1 MKKLAMVAVLVLL
14 VQVVPAPNNNIAVAA
29 IGKWSQANGDITPVF
44 DEFLR
49 TDDTGNTVCAVSP
62 AGDPYVVWQEYTAG
76 NYKICVST
84 FDGFNWVPPS
94 GDDSYDPKF
103 EVLNPYGSG
112 TDPTVSVFKYYDGSS
127 IQYIPIVFYKK
138 TSGYHEMICSYLTN
152 TGWVT
157 TAFNAYQML
166 DKPFVTTATDGTILA
181 CWSVLDG
188 NNNYQPILMKAE
200 PKLPLV
206 WKYTNG
212 SLVYSPPMP
221 IFSSTASHQQCHV
234 DMFEGTPYLIASMR
248 EPSQDSD
255 IAVYKYNGSAWVG
268 LNTVPPTI
276 LGDPTY
282 DDKGPRIK
290 LNSSGSPVITWFI
303 DDSASQTGMFAFWN
317 GTSWVSP
324 GDSQP
329 TNLSA
334 KFCAGSKTFE
344 PDLARG
350 TGGTYHIA
358 FNYLDAG
365 EQRLIYTNT
374 DLSKWYK
381 ASGDEGQNILN
392 FGLANPSL
400 DVSQLNNPSI
410 AGDRILPG
418 DNPVYTQWSTDFGV
432 VVDWG
437 IEISPQVSEDLNKY
451 DDDGKVVMAGTRTLK
466 LMANIKIPKKLGRGD
481 ITIDYTFP
489 KACEFNPGLDA
500 GEFDLPDLYQ
510 IDGNTSSWYSYNDA
524 SFNDSEWP
532 KIQTIRYVRNNAKDA
547 LIKFAITFRGD
558 GLEQTWLINNLNV
571 SISEAQSVTNPAPDY
586 ENRIFQKFANI
597 ADVPFYS
604 GTHTVSNPIE
614 TQEPP
619 SFYIGADR
627 YNGQISTD
635 PNLKALFIIFI
646 YPLGP
651 FYNAV
656 DLSLEI
662 PANSDIGYEFE
673 PITVPRGAG
682 VRKALLRVYGNERT
696 PSGFHKLL
704 VTGKSLKI
712 NGSNPVLFSGNA
724 SPQYN
729 TSTLNVSVY
738 TLAPKLLL
746 TKRADRVSVSPGS
759 YINYTISIQNVGGAS
774 ATNVILEDQLPEDVD
789 YISSNPV
796 GSASG
801 KKIVWDVGTV
811 NPLQTIYYTIKV
823 QVKQQQFSAGAAIAN
838 VAVAFYNEWLT
849 SAATVFV
856 MVRPTEIPCPQ
867 PQAELRFSTEGDGP
881 EAGKP
886 IEGKLYVWDG
896 CNPYSFQLFWGDD
909 TDEVKGDLDKEGFYT
924 LPPHT
929 YQTAGTYL
937 ISCHV
942 TDKYGKQNIV
952 RKHIVV
958 H

>member
-14 VQVVPAPNNNIAVAA
+14 VQVVPAPDNNIAVAA
-29 IGKWSQANGDITPVF
+29 IGKWSQANGVITPVF

-49 TDDTGNTVCAVSP
+49 IEDTGNTVCAVSP
-62 AGDPYVVWQEYTAG
+62 AGDPYVVWQEYDAG

-94 GDDSYDPKF
+94 GDYSYDPKF

-112 TDPTVSVFKYYDGSS
+112 TDPTITVFKCYDGSS

-206 WKYTNG
+206 WKYANG

-268 LNTVPPTI
+268 LNTVPPTV
-276 LGDPTY
+276 LGDSIY

-303 DDSASQTGMFAFWN
+303 DSANQTGMFAFWN
-317 GTSWVSP
+317 GNSWVSP

-329 TNLSA
+329 TNLST

-365 EQRLIYTNT
+365 EQKLIYTNT
-374 DLSKWYK
+374 DLSRWYK

-392 FGLANPSL
+392 FGLTNPSL
-400 DVSQLNNPSI
+400 DANMLNNPAI
-410 AGDRILPG
+410 AGDRILPS
-418 DNPVYTQWSTDFGV
+418 DNPVYTQWSTGV
-432 VVDWG
+432 GVIVDWG
-437 IEISPQVSEDLNKY
+437 IETNLQISEDLNRY
-451 DDDGKVVMAGTRTLK
+451 DDDGKVVIAKKQPLK
-466 LMANIKIPKKLGRGD
+466 LRADIIIPKSLGFCD
-481 ITIDYTFP
+481 MNIDYVFP
-489 KACEFNPGLDA
+489 QKCEFKTDFVGIVEFPDYFKIDANSDHWYPLLDPMSN
-500 GEFDLPDLYQ
+500 F
-510 IDGNTSSWYSYNDA
+510 IDWS
-524 SFNDSEWP
+524 
-532 KIQTIRYVRNNAKDA
+532 KIKAIRYVKRNTRHEM
-547 LIKFAITFRGD
+547 IRFAIFFDGD
-558 GLEQTWLINNLNV
+558 KQAGTWLTNNLEV
-571 SISEAQSVTNPAPDY
+571 TLTEAKMSNPLPNSAGSFYNLRQDAD
-586 ENRIFQKFANI
+586 ANL
-597 ADVPFYS
+597 YY
-604 GTHTVSNPIE
+604 GTHSVSNPVEMIS
-614 TQEPP
+614 PP

-635 PNLKALFIIFI
+635 PSVIAQFVIFI

-651 FYNAV
+651 FYDPV
-656 DLSLEI
+656 DLFLDV
-662 PANSDIGYEFE
+662 PANSNVGYTFE

-682 VRKALLRVYGNERT
+682 VRKALLKVHGTERT

-704 VTGKSLKI
+704 VTGRSLRI
-712 NGSNPVLFSGNA
+712 MGGNPVLFSGNA
-724 SPQYN
+724 GPQYN
-729 TSTLNVSVY
+729 ISTLNVSVY
-738 TLAPKLLL
+738 TLAPRLLL
-746 TKRADRVSVSPGS
+746 TKRADRVSVSAGS

-774 ATNVILEDQLPEDVD
+774 ATNVTLEDQLPEDVD
-789 YISSNPV
+789 YISSNPA

-801 KKIVWDVGTV
+801 KKVVWNVGTI
-811 NPLQTIYYTIKV
+811 NPLQIIYYTIKV